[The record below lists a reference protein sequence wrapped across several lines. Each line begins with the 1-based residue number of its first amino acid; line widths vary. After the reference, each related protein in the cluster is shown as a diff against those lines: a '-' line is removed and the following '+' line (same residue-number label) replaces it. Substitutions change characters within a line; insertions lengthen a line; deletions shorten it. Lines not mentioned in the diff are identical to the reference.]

1 MTRLGELLVKSG
13 KITSDQLEEALSA
26 QQAEGGRVGTH
37 LVKMG
42 FIDDDDLVE
51 FLSQRYGVPAIN
63 LGEIEVD
70 ESIISIIPAEV
81 ARKYTILPVSK
92 AGAKLT
98 IAMVDPTNVF
108 AMDDVKFMTGYNV
121 EPVVASDSSL
131 RGAIDQYYGSTH
143 SIELKKVMEDLQ
155 DNDDADLEVL
165 EEEEDLDLEALEAE
179 SEEAPVV
186 RLVNI
191 IMTDAIKKGASD
203 IHIEPYEKEFRVRY
217 RVDGLLY
224 EMMRPSWGRRFS
236 AMSSLAMIL
245 MRLVIASRSLS
256 GGCITS

>member
-1 MTRLGELLVKSG
+1 MTRLGELLVNAG
-13 KITSDQLEEALSA
+13 KITDDQLENALSA
-26 QQAEGGRVGTH
+26 QQTDGGRVGTH

-98 IAMVDPTNVF
+98 IAMVDP
-108 AMDDVKFMTGYNV
+108 DQR
-121 EPVVASDSSL
+121 L
-131 RGAIDQYYGSTH
+131 RDGRRQVHDRLQRRAGCGLGLLAARRHRSVLRQHPLHRAQEGHGGSA
-143 SIELKKVMEDLQ
+143 

-165 EEEEDLDLEALEAE
+165 DEEEDLDLEALEAE
-179 SEEAPVV
+179 SEEAPSFGWS
-186 RLVNI
+186 
-191 IMTDAIKKGASD
+191 T
-203 IHIEPYEKEFRVRY
+203 
-217 RVDGLLY
+217 
-224 EMMRPSWGRRFS
+224 
-236 AMSSLAMIL
+236 SS
-245 MRLVIASRSLS
+245 
-256 GGCITS
+256 